1 MAYSLSQIFSTRELS
16 LIIWIAIGLLIG
28 LYSKSFRSLL
38 KQLILTFLK
47 SRILPVFLLFSIY
60 TISLIYLFGMFHL
73 WDITLLKDTIFWFI
87 SVALLLFFTIN
98 NAKNTG
104 FFKKAFIETFKLT
117 IVIEYIVNLYTFNLI
132 VELMLFP
139 ILLIMFIIPVVTESN
154 PNQKQLG
161 EKIKSLSSF
170 FGLIIFIIIIIKS
183 VIEFNVLASINNIY
197 SFLLPLI
204 MTMLILAFLYFLAL
218 FINYEELWT
227 RIKILYK
234 YQDLYLK
241 MKTPLFCV
249 ALFDINKL
257 QRISKNLNKQE
268 AYNANSIREYF
279 RKISK

>member
-73 WDITLLKDTIFWFI
+73 WDVTLLKDTIFWFI

-204 MTMLILAFLYFLAL
+204 MTMLILPFLYFLAL

-257 QRISKNLNKQE
+257 QRISKNLYKQE

>member
-1 MAYSLSQIFSTRELS
+1 
-16 LIIWIAIGLLIG
+16 
-28 LYSKSFRSLL
+28 
-38 KQLILTFLK
+38 
-47 SRILPVFLLFSIY
+47 
-60 TISLIYLFGMFHL
+60 MFHL

-204 MTMLILAFLYFLAL
+204 MTMLILPFLYFLAL